1 MMKMRTTI
9 KRLKNV
15 KPGDIWVQE
24 YFGGTVSRLVLY
36 SVPHSQK
43 DQFMPIEYWDFKP
56 KDGDNWI
63 ILGYLQI
70 GQNNLFNTI
79 GQHSADLF
87 LDDSKFEILKI

>member
-1 MMKMRTTI
+1 MMKMRTTL
-9 KRLKNV
+9 KSLKNV

-24 YFGGTVSRLVLY
+24 Y
-36 SVPHSQK
+36 
-43 DQFMPIEYWDFKP
+43 WDFKP

-63 ILGYLQI
+63 VLGYLQI